1 MIDLNS
7 FTLESLDQDNYLTAY
22 SIKLLENE
30 LTLHIEEMN
39 DFVELEHNDFNK
51 MQIIK
56 LSTLIQDIK
65 KAIGILT
72 MLKKNQ

>member
-7 FTLESLDQDNYLTAY
+7 FTLESLAKDNYLTAY

-30 LTLHIEEMN
+30 LTLHIEEMD

-56 LSTLIQDIK
+56 LSILIQDIK

-72 MLKKNQ
+72 MLKTNQ

>member
-7 FTLESLDQDNYLTAY
+7 FTLESLAKDNYLTAY

-30 LTLHIEEMN
+30 LTLHIEEMD

-72 MLKKNQ
+72 MLKTNQ